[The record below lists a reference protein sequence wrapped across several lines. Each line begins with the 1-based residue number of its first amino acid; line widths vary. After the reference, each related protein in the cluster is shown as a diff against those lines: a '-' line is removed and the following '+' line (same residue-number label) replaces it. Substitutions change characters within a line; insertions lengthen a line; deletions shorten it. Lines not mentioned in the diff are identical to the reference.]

1 MSTGPLVIVSGPSGC
16 GKSTVI
22 ARVLARGELPLRL
35 SVSATT
41 RARRGKEVD
50 GVHYHYWDRDRFLRE
65 VEAGSFI
72 EWAEVHGRLY
82 GTLRAEVDPYRGRGK
97 GVILDIDVQGA
108 EQVRRCCPDHVSVFL
123 RTSSDEVLERRLRM
137 RGTET
142 EEAILLRL
150 ANARR
155 ELARA
160 GEYQFQVINDDLEP
174 AVARLTEIIRDAFG
188 RR

>member
-1 MSTGPLVIVSGPSGC
+1 MSKGPLIIVSGASGS

-22 ARVLARGELPLRL
+22 AQVLARGGLPLRL

-41 RARRGKEVD
+41 RACRGKEVD
-50 GVHYHYWDRDRFLRE
+50 GVHYHFWDRDRFLRE
-65 VEAGSFI
+65 VEAGGFI

-82 GTLRAEVDPYRGRGK
+82 GTLRSEVDPYRERGT

-123 RTSSDEVLERRLRM
+123 RTSSVEVLERRLRM

-142 EEAILLRL
+142 EEATLLRL

-155 ELARA
+155 ELERA
-160 GEYQFQVINDDLEP
+160 GEYQYQVINDDLEP